1 MIEVFKKVGVQLTRE
16 DLKVLPWAR
25 SYYEKLLDTPG
36 TALFSMTYTE
46 ERLKNFQFVG
56 PIIPTQVLIIAPV
69 AKHLKVADAA
79 DLKALKIGVIRD
91 DIGDQLVRAFGAE
104 DIAKYQFILAGM
116 DPKEHESVHVLQK
129 SYMGHAFHK
138 STDPR
143 DGRLRRRLRP
153 YLRIGHLRAAGLA
166 GTRRPLR
173 ADAAGGRTLQDIAG
187 DLHAAAIALSY
198 SPHPLE
204 SHQHPTRNFSSAIH
218 NTARA
223 GL

>member
-1 MIEVFKKVGVQLTRE
+1 MKKLIAIALLFTTTSLCAQTPAEILKQIEALDWMTEEYPPFNYVDKDGKLQGITVDILIEVFKKVGVQLTRE

-25 SYYEKLLDTPG
+25 SYEKLLDTPG

-56 PIIPTQVLIIAPV
+56 PIIPTQVSIIAPV

-91 DIGDQLVRAFGAE
+91 DIGDQLVRAFGSE

-116 DPKEHESVHVLQK
+116 DPKEYESVHVLQK
-129 SYMGHAFHK
+129 SYMGYAFHK

-143 DGRLRRRLRP
+143 DGRLHRRLQP

-166 GTRRPLR
+166 GT
-173 ADAAGGRTLQDIAG
+173 
-187 DLHAAAIALSY
+187 
-198 SPHPLE
+198 
-204 SHQHPTRNFSSAIH
+204 
-218 NTARA
+218 
-223 GL
+223 